1 MIFALGQVAVH
12 KTVKMTTHIGLALR
26 FCTRCG
32 AHGQNRSNYLNFVCK
47 KPTAAGVEALRCI
60 RQGFQPSRY
69 QQAHLD
75 RRNLKV
81 WLGAR
86 KFKARKPKETM
97 LKHHAVRRL
106 RLSRKRKPLSTP
118 GAFSSEVIYMHKP
131 DLRLAIPSSTHF
143 PTSAVEGDGS
153 HHRDQ
158 HVEGVAPPPPQA
170 REPWRSRASSF
181 LPARACRRHESG
193 GTWNMLD
200 PCVDCIALAF
210 QQEAVNSEVDCKQ
223 VSTSPAPD
231 SRGTV
236 DQDACGVPRDPLES
250 LGTPAPLGAPS
261 PLLACPRHRRGGGWS
276 ILDPC
281 QDCLDLA
288 MQASL

>member
-1 MIFALGQVAVH
+1 M
-12 KTVKMTTHIGLALR
+12 
-26 FCTRCG
+26 
-32 AHGQNRSNYLNFVCK
+32 
-47 KPTAAGVEALRCI
+47 RCI

-69 QQAHLD
+69 QQAQLD

-86 KFKARKPKETM
+86 KFKARKPKQVM
-97 LKHHAVRRL
+97 LKHHVARRL

-118 GAFSSEVIYMHKP
+118 GAFGRDVIYMQP
-131 DLRLAIPSSTHF
+131 DLKVASSSSTYF

-153 HHRDQ
+153 QHRDQ
-158 HVEGVAPPPPQA
+158 HGEGEAPPPPQA
-170 REPWRSRASSF
+170 RELRRSRVPSF
-181 LPARACRRHESG
+181 LPTRVCRQHESG

-210 QQEAVNSEVDCKQ
+210 QQEAANSDADCKQ
-223 VSTSPAPD
+223 ATSPVPD
-231 SRGTV
+231 SQGTV

-250 LGTPAPLGAPS
+250 LGTPAPLGPS

-281 QDCLDLA
+281 QDCLELA